1 MDMEINNYDNQGTLE
16 NNHDIDHAYQGA
28 IQDKLAPNE
37 RCAWGNWD
45 GCPIQAPGSDPLCSR
60 IDTGPGAAIL
70 CAAES
75 PWFGG
80 ASFDVNQAMPGIIT
94 KIVTDLNRNNYCS
107 VPTGVG
113 NTSFHTHCACSGGCL
128 TSGQWTVFYN
138 ATKA

>member
-1 MDMEINNYDNQGTLE
+1 MDTEINNYDNQGMLE
-16 NNHDIDHAYQGA
+16 NSHYIDNVHASKFVPTETC
-28 IQDKLAPNE
+28 I
-37 RCAWGNWD
+37 WGHVSA
-45 GCPIQAPGSDPLCSR
+45 CPIPAPASKPLCNR
-60 IDTGPGAAIL
+60 IDTGPGATIL

-75 PWFGG
+75 PLIGG

-107 VPTGVG
+107 VPIGVG

-138 ATKA
+138 TTKA